1 MRLDYPINLPS
12 SPYYMI
18 SNVWQISYLG
28 KMRCVYARPKIVLAV
43 LLVTIFG
50 AFVILSLYGPA
61 EIVQGGTN
69 KNSEN
74 VQPKPPDD
82 ATEYGGEKYEPG
94 MELAR
99 QMMRHSWAGYR
110 KYAWGNDALRPL
122 SRTGHNTTGLL
133 TDMVASLDTLMMLR
147 MDAEYLE
154 AKAFVL
160 EQLNFDK
167 ARPVSMAEV
176 GTTIMGGLLG
186 AFAMTNDGR
195 YITKVFDLATRLARN
210 FDDLEVFPDDYVD
223 LAGYSI
229 LLNLK
234 V

>member
-1 MRLDYPINLPS
+1 
-12 SPYYMI
+12 
-18 SNVWQISYLG
+18 
-28 KMRCVYARPKIVLAV
+28 
-43 LLVTIFG
+43 VTIVG
-50 AFVILSLYGPA
+50 AFVILSFYGPV
-61 EIVQGGTN
+61 ELSELVQKGATKESAN
-69 KNSEN
+69 AQSKL
-74 VQPKPPDD
+74 PDD

-110 KYAWGNDALRPL
+110 KYAWGHDALRPL

-154 AKAFVL
+154 AKSFVL

-167 ARPVSMAEV
+167 AHKASMAEV

-186 AFAMTNDGR
+186 AFAMTSDGR

-210 FDDLEVFPDDYVD
+210 FDDLEVFPDDSVD
-223 LAGYSI
+223 LAGYPI
-229 LLNLK
+229 NLNLR